1 MERNSLFNKSQHG
14 PMKTRFCM
22 TQHLETLEEWTDLL
36 DQNFSIDVIY
46 LDFRKAFD
54 TIPHQRLLSKGH
66 ANGIRGK
73 ACEWIRNFLLN
84 RRQRVLLYNSKSTW
98 SKVIIGVPQGSVL
111 GPILFILYINDL
123 PDVIS
128 CVSKLFADDTK
139 LYRSV
144 DSYGD
149 SNII

>member
-1 MERNSLFNKSQHG
+1 MYK
-14 PMKTRFCM
+14 
-22 TQHLETLEEWTDLL
+22 
-36 DQNFSIDVIY
+36 
-46 LDFRKAFD
+46 
-54 TIPHQRLLSKGH
+54 
-66 ANGIRGK
+66 
-73 ACEWIRNFLLN
+73 WIKNFLLN
-84 RRQRVLLYNSKSTW
+84 RRQKVILNNSKPTW
-98 SKVIIGVPQGSVL
+98 SEVISGVPQGSVL

-149 SNII
+149 SDTIQMDLYKLDNWSSLWQM